1 MLRQS
6 FSGLDGLIVFR
17 RPIYIVARLLAVVF
31 VGIFILEHGGWSRT
45 QEFRGPF
52 ERFPGQLLQYRV
64 AIGTDIPFLS
74 IPSPRPPSER
84 SPGENSPVR
93 IWINGKS
100 WNPPEAQEPLIDQGR
115 FLGIR
120 GLYRTLQFVLPS
132 GTANDA
138 STILT
143 VEYQIRA
150 QRTPYEIIAISAMT
164 MIMLALCLAYRSGD
178 CKWISAFCARATA
191 PSMRVMHISSW
202 LLVVACAAYIG
213 TIAYGFTIGAALPTA
228 TVFHLIPEA
237 RFVTGLAPFIPLGV
251 IAFAAFGAAFAWLAW
266 LDLAPTEPSPK
277 A

>member
-6 FSGLDGLIVFR
+6 FSGFDRLIAFR
-17 RPIYIVARLLAVVF
+17 RPIYILARTLAVIF

-52 ERFPGQLLQYRV
+52 ERSPGQILQYRV
-64 AIGTDIPFLS
+64 AIGTDVPFLS

-93 IWINGKS
+93 IWVNGTS

-120 GLYRTLQFVLPS
+120 GLYRTLQFALPS
-132 GTANDA
+132 GIANDA
-138 STILT
+138 STILK

-164 MIMLALCLAYRSGD
+164 MIVLALCLAYRSGD
-178 CKWISAFCARATA
+178 CKWISAFCTRATA
-191 PSMRVMHISSW
+191 PSMWVMRISSW

-213 TIAYGFTIGAALPTA
+213 TIAYGFTIRRGFAYRNRVSLDSRRKFRHRSCA
-228 TVFHLIPEA
+228 FYSA
-237 RFVTGLAPFIPLGV
+237 RSDRFRRVRCGV
-251 IAFAAFGAAFAWLAW
+251 RVACMARSGSQR
-266 LDLAPTEPSPK
+266 TSPK